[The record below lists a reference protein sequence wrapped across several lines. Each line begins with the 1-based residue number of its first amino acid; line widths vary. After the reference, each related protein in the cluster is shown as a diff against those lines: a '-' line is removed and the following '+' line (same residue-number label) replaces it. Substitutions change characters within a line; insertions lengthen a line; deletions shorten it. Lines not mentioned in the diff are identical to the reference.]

1 MAVENFRVESWGFNA
16 NAVPYSLAWERQ
28 KRTHELVASGQMPSA
43 VALLEHEAV
52 YTAGKL
58 TKPEDLPRNGETVV
72 KTDRGGRITWHG
84 PGQLVA
90 YPIVKLD
97 DPLNV
102 TSFVRQLEDL
112 LIRVCAHFGVK
123 GYRIPAR
130 SGVWVLAA
138 NGPEKVAAIGLRVSK
153 GVTMHGFALN
163 CDCDLSAFDQ
173 INPCGITDAG
183 VTSLSI
189 AAGKPVT
196 VEDAAEVVRSLIE
209 SGALSPRPTKAPR
222 KLLRIEAK
230 NAQTPI
236 ERKPNWIKAKVNLG
250 DEFQRIHALVS
261 RENLHTV
268 CQQAGCPN
276 IYECWEANEATFL
289 IGGSTCTRRCDFCK
303 IDSGKPTE
311 VDLGE
316 PLRVAQSVKKMGLV
330 YATVTGVA
338 RDDLP
343 DDGAWLYAETVRQ
356 IRALS
361 PGCGVELLIPDFRER
376 DQALGQVFAARPDV
390 LAHNLE
396 TVQRLFG
403 RIRLGFTYSGS
414 LRVLAQAKAAG
425 LITKSNLILG
435 LGETDDE
442 IYEALA
448 DLRSVD
454 CDLLTITQYLR
465 PSVNHHPVVRWV
477 ETAQF
482 EHLKQAALN
491 LGFIGVM
498 SGPLVRSSYKA
509 GELWR
514 TALGPSAAANGEV
527 VLTGG

>member
-1 MAVENFRVESWGFNA
+1 MAVEKLRVESWGFNA

-58 TKPEDLPRNGETVV
+58 TTPEDLPRNGEAVV

-84 PGQLVA
+84 PGQLVG

-112 LIRVCAHFGVK
+112 LIRVCAPFDVK
-123 GYRIPAR
+123 GYRIPGR
-130 SGVWVLAA
+130 SGVWLLSAD
-138 NGPEKVAAIGLRVSK
+138 GPKKVAAIGLRVSK
-153 GVTMHGFALN
+153 SVTMHGFALN
-163 CDCDLSAFDQ
+163 CDCDLSAFDL

-189 AAGKPVT
+189 AAGKRVT
-196 VEDAAEVVRSLIE
+196 VEDAAAVAKSLIE
-209 SGALSPRPTKAPR
+209 SGALSPRPTQPPK

-230 NAQTPI
+230 NSQTPI
-236 ERKPNWIKAKVNLG
+236 ERKPSWIKAKVNIG

-316 PLRVAQSVKKMGLV
+316 PLRVAQSVKKMGLA

-356 IRALS
+356 IRALN

-376 DQALGQVFAARPDV
+376 DEALAQVFAARPDV

-396 TVQRLFG
+396 TVKGLFS
-403 RIRLGFTYSGS
+403 RIRPGFSYLVS
-414 LRVLAQAKAAG
+414 LRVLAQAKTAG

-435 LGETDDE
+435 LGETDEE
-442 IYEALA
+442 IYEALS

-465 PSVNHHPVVRWV
+465 PSVNHHPVMRWV
-477 ETAQF
+477 EAAQF
-482 EHLKQAALN
+482 EYFKQAALN
-491 LGFIGVM
+491 LGFVGVM

-514 TALGPSAAANGEV
+514 TALGPLAVTKSEV

>member
-1 MAVENFRVESWGFNA
+1 
-16 NAVPYSLAWERQ
+16 
-28 KRTHELVASGQMPSA
+28 
-43 VALLEHEAV
+43 
-52 YTAGKL
+52 
-58 TKPEDLPRNGETVV
+58 
-72 KTDRGGRITWHG
+72 
-84 PGQLVA
+84 
-90 YPIVKLD
+90 
-97 DPLNV
+97 
-102 TSFVRQLEDL
+102 
-112 LIRVCAHFGVK
+112 
-123 GYRIPAR
+123 
-130 SGVWVLAA
+130 
-138 NGPEKVAAIGLRVSK
+138 
-153 GVTMHGFALN
+153 
-163 CDCDLSAFDQ
+163 
-173 INPCGITDAG
+173 
-183 VTSLSI
+183 
-189 AAGKPVT
+189 
-196 VEDAAEVVRSLIE
+196 
-209 SGALSPRPTKAPR
+209 
-222 KLLRIEAK
+222 
-230 NAQTPI
+230 
-236 ERKPNWIKAKVNLG
+236 
-250 DEFQRIHALVS
+250 
-261 RENLHTV
+261 
-268 CQQAGCPN
+268 
-276 IYECWEANEATFL
+276 
-289 IGGSTCTRRCDFCK
+289 
-303 IDSGKPTE
+303 
-311 VDLGE
+311 
-316 PLRVAQSVKKMGLV
+316 MGLV

-361 PGCGVELLIPDFRER
+361 LGCGVELLIPDFRER

-403 RIRLGFTYSGS
+403 RIRPSFTYSGS

-514 TALGPSAAANGEV
+514 TVLGPSAAANGEV

>member
-1 MAVENFRVESWGFNA
+1 MSIEVAVQRQ
-16 NAVPYSLAWERQ
+16 RQ
-28 KRTHELVASGQMPSA
+28 KHELILKGLSTNT
-43 VALLEHEAV
+43 VALLEHEPV

-58 TKPEDLPRNGETVV
+58 TRPEDLPRNGEPVV
-72 KTDRGGRITWHG
+72 ETDRGGRITWHG
-84 PGQLVA
+84 PGQLVG

-123 GYRIPAR
+123 GYRIPGR

-138 NGPEKVAAIGLRVSK
+138 DGPQKVAAIGLRVSK

-163 CDCDLSAFDQ
+163 CDCDLSAFDV

-189 AAGKPVT
+189 AARRRVT
-196 VEDAAEVVRSLIE
+196 VEDAAAVVKNLIE
-209 SGALSPRPTKAPR
+209 SGALSPRPTQTPK

-250 DEFQRIHALVS
+250 DEFHRIHALVS

-316 PLRVAQSVKKMGLV
+316 PVRVAQSVKKMGLA

-356 IRALS
+356 IRALN
-361 PGCGVELLIPDFRER
+361 PGCGVELLIPDFRQR
-376 DQALGQVFAARPDV
+376 DQALAQVFAARPDV

-396 TVQRLFG
+396 TVKGLFS
-403 RIRLGFTYSGS
+403 RIRPGFSYLGS
-414 LRVLAQAKAAG
+414 LKVLAQAKAAG

-435 LGETDDE
+435 LGETDEE

-477 ETAQF
+477 EAEQF
-482 EHLKQAALN
+482 ELFKQAALN
-491 LGFIGVM
+491 LGFVGVM

-514 TALGPSAAANGEV
+514 AALGPSAATKGEV